1 MQPAAVIPSTLPHQM
16 ALTEIKNVKKQY
28 TSGDD
33 DHQSEGR
40 HVAVKTI
47 LFATVIFLNLPVA
60 ALAIDYLP
68 VENGVITSGVGL
80 RVDPF
85 GSGKLVFHRGI
96 DIAVPV
102 GTPVRA
108 VRKGRVVFA
117 GARSGYGSTV
127 VVEHTNGDRTLYGH
141 NSLVRVRTGDLVESG
156 TIVAFSGN
164 TGRSTGPHVH
174 FEQLPSGRPVI
185 ETAETEETTLPQVAG
200 NDDQRYLLEQK
211 MEESVNSILRTINR
225 VSTAGQGG

>member
-1 MQPAAVIPSTLPHQM
+1 MDNLVIMLKPVFIAIM
-16 ALTEIKNVKKQY
+16 
-28 TSGDD
+28 
-33 DHQSEGR
+33 
-40 HVAVKTI
+40 I
-47 LFATVIFLNLPVA
+47 LLSLPVA
-60 ALAIDYLP
+60 ALADIALP
-68 VENGVITSGVGL
+68 VENGVITSGVGM

-108 VRKGRVVFA
+108 TRKGQIVFA
-117 GARSGYGSTV
+117 GPRSGYGSTV
-127 VVEHTNGDRTLYGH
+127 IVEHTNGDRTLYGH
-141 NSLVRVRTGDLVESG
+141 NSIVRVQPGDFVESG
-156 TIVAFSGN
+156 TVIAFSGN

-185 ETAETEETTLPQVAG
+185 ETVETEETALPQVV
-200 NDDQRYLLEQK
+200 NNSSQRYLLEQK

-225 VSTAGQGG
+225 AAPVGQGG

>member
-1 MQPAAVIPSTLPHQM
+1 MKSFIYAIVLLIS
-16 ALTEIKNVKKQY
+16 
-28 TSGDD
+28 
-33 DHQSEGR
+33 
-40 HVAVKTI
+40 
-47 LFATVIFLNLPVA
+47 LPVIA
-60 ALAIDYLP
+60 HADIGLP

-108 VRKGRVVFA
+108 TRKGQIIFA
-117 GARSGYGSTV
+117 GPRSGYGSTV
-127 VVEHTNGDRTLYGH
+127 IIEHANGDRTLYGH
-141 NSLVRVRTGDLVESG
+141 NSIVRVQPGDFVESG
-156 TIVAFSGN
+156 TVVAFSGN

-174 FEQLPSGRPVI
+174 FEQLPSGRPII
-185 ETAETEETTLPQVAG
+185 ETVETEETALPQVV
-200 NDDQRYLLEQK
+200 NNSSQRYLLDQK

-225 VSTAGQGG
+225 VTTAGQGG